1 MARYGLIHYARL
13 GILDFSAGFEEGA
26 YMQAN
31 SPRQSTLGI
40 LWVIYGLVCIVK
52 AAWIVVY
59 SGTLTLMWGAL
70 LNRVADPFFWMN
82 MFHIWLI
89 GAVIVLI
96 VTAIFSFLA
105 AVSLMQGR
113 GVARGLTLVAS
124 ILAIITGP
132 LGIALGT
139 YTMIVTVSRGNET
152 RANFASAA

>member
-1 MARYGLIHYARL
+1 
-13 GILDFSAGFEEGA
+13 
-26 YMQAN
+26 MQGN
-31 SPRQSTLGI
+31 SSRQSTLGI
-40 LWVIYGLVCIVK
+40 LWVIYGVICIVK

-82 MFHIWLI
+82 MFHVWLI

-96 VTAIFSFLA
+96 LTAIFSFLA
-105 AVSLMQGR
+105 TISLMQSR
-113 GVARGLTLVAS
+113 GAARALTLVAC

-139 YTMIVTVSRGNET
+139 YTMIVTTTRANET

>member
-1 MARYGLIHYARL
+1 
-13 GILDFSAGFEEGA
+13 
-26 YMQAN
+26 MQAN
-31 SPRQSTLGI
+31 GSRQSTLGI
-40 LWVIYGLVCIVK
+40 LWVIYGLICIVK

-82 MFHIWLI
+82 LFHIWLI
-89 GAVIVLI
+89 GAVILLI
-96 VTAIFSFLA
+96 LTAIFSFLA
-105 AVSLMQGR
+105 AISLMQSR
-113 GVARGLTLVAS
+113 GSARALLLVAS

-139 YTMIVTVSRGNET
+139 YTMIVTTTRATET